1 MKDEPTTLPGIRVS
15 RELHKRIKYFALLA
29 DQTQQEYLDS
39 VIPPLPADIKAHG
52 KGKP

>member
-1 MKDEPTTLPGIRVS
+1 MKEEPTTLQGIRVS

-39 VIPPLPADIKAHG
+39 VIPPLPADIKAHV
-52 KGKP
+52 KKF

>member
-15 RELHKRIKYFALLA
+15 RELHKRIKFHALLA
-29 DQTQQEYLDS
+29 DMTQQEYLDS

-52 KGKP
+52 KKF